1 MKQIIINKNEKDN
14 KLIVNV
20 KLPERKYARDPIQQ
34 FSNSELLEYLKEE
47 GVSLSDYQIED
58 QPKHGLTSYSTKG
71 LLPNLEGTWIFAKVV
86 KKEEKV
92 NKSNS
97 QPYKKKRVKKS
108 GD

>member
-1 MKQIIINKNEKDN
+1 MKQIIINKNEEDN

-20 KLPERKYARDPIQQ
+20 KLPERKFARDPIQQ

-47 GVSLSDYQIED
+47 GVSLSDYKIEE
-58 QPKHGLTSYSTKG
+58 QPKYEVTSYSTKG
-71 LLPNLEGTWIFAKVV
+71 LLPKLEGTWIFTKVV

-92 NKSNS
+92 NKSDS

>member
-1 MKQIIINKNEKDN
+1 MKQIIINKNEEDN

-20 KLPERKYARDPIQQ
+20 KLPERKFARDPIQQ

-47 GVSLSDYQIED
+47 GVSLSDYKIEE
-58 QPKHGLTSYSTKG
+58 QQQYELTSYSTKG
-71 LLPNLEGTWIFAKVV
+71 LLPKLEGTWIFTKVV

-92 NKSNS
+92 NKSDS